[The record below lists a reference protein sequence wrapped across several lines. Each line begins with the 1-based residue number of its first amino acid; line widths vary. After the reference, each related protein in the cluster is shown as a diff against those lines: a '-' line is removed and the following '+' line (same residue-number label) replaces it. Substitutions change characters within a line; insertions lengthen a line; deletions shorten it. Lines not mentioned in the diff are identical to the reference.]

1 MTLKLRS
8 RARILMCCFVAL
20 ISTTTKAQVQTARAG
35 VRITSNL
42 GGFYEYLPQGYSS
55 GSASYPLLVFL
66 HGVGELGN
74 GDDDLP
80 LVLRN
85 GPPRLINQNQFPTS
99 FTVNGQTFRFIVIS
113 PQFQQFPSTSDIGAM
128 IDYAIAHYRVDPNRI
143 YLTGLSMGGGL
154 VWEYAG
160 ISLTTARKLAA
171 IVPICGASFPYGNLT
186 RNMADADLPVWA
198 THNNPDPTVP
208 YSNSVAYVNGINQ
221 SPSPPTPLARLLTS
235 PGGSTGHDAWTATYN
250 PNSTLFDGG
259 NIYSW
264 MLQFSRAANI
274 PLPVS
279 ITNYTATAANG
290 KVSVNWTTTF
300 EQNNDHF
307 SIERSSDGLNFTNL
321 GEVKSGNQSSG
332 QSYTF
337 EDQTPLPG
345 NNFYRLSQTDIDG
358 KITYFEIKNVNLGA
372 LADKTVKL
380 FPNPANEKITIE
392 MQNSVKGKISV
403 SILNTSGKK
412 VKTIEITKRT
422 DYTQQTILLNGLAA
436 GYYILEIK
444 ADNYS
449 YSASF
454 IKK

>member
-1 MTLKLRS
+1 MALNPRS
-8 RARILMCCFVAL
+8 KAGILMCCLVVL
-20 ISTTTKAQVQTARAG
+20 TMTLTNAQVQTARAG

-74 GDDDLP
+74 GNEDLSR
-80 LVLRN
+80 VLRN
-85 GPPRLINQNQFPTS
+85 GPPRLISQNQFPTS

-128 IDYAIAHYRVDPNRI
+128 IDYAIANYRVDPDRI

-160 ISLTTARKLAA
+160 ISLATARKLAA
-171 IVPICGASFPYGNLT
+171 IVPICGASYPYGNLT
-186 RNMADADLPVWA
+186 RNMADADLPVLA
-198 THNNPDPTVP
+198 THNDPDPTVP
-208 YSNSVAYVNGINQ
+208 YSNSVAYINGINQ
-221 SPSPPTPLARLLTS
+221 SPSPPTPLARLITS
-235 PGGSTGHDAWTATYN
+235 PSGSAGHDAWTATYN

-264 MLQFSRAANI
+264 MLEFSRGNI
-274 PLPVS
+274 ALPVS
-279 ITNYTATAANG
+279 ITNYTATATNG
-290 KVSVNWTTTF
+290 KVAVQWTTTF

-307 SIERSSDGLNFTNL
+307 TIERSPDGINFTKL
-321 GEVKSGNQSSG
+321 DEVKSGNQSTG
-332 QSYTF
+332 QTYTF
-337 EDQTPLPG
+337 EDQSPLTG

-358 KITYFEIKNVNLGA
+358 KITYFEIKKVNLDA
-372 LADKTVKL
+372 SADKTVKI
-380 FPNPANEKITIE
+380 FPNPANEKITLE
-392 MQNSVKGKISV
+392 MQNSVKGKINV

-422 DYTQQTILLNGLAA
+422 DYIQHSILLNGLAA

-454 IKK
+454 IRK